1 MDKFLE
7 TAELCR
13 SSAEFRAKLRA
24 EPAAALA
31 ERGIAVAPGIDFR
44 LVENSAGVYHVVLP
58 PNPNARLSDSS
69 LSGVAGVSSV
79 DCAGSLIFDCIGL

>member
-13 SSAEFRAKLRA
+13 SSAEFRARLRA
-24 EPAAALA
+24 APAAALA

-58 PNPNARLSDSS
+58 PELLAAIRPD
-69 LSGVAGVSSV
+69 AGAEIWKSV
-79 DCAGSLIFDCIGL
+79 HLPRV